1 MSKQEW
7 TLDGWKNTSEALN
20 FRVENGKIKIID
32 RYVSEKFSD
41 QDSNL
46 QRCVHVG
53 DNIYLLGTHYKE
65 EYRYED
71 SVYNGYGEYR
81 ADIDS
86 TPYK

>member
-20 FRVENGKIKIID
+20 FRIENGKIKIID

-46 QRCVHVG
+46 ERCVHVG
-53 DNIYLLGTHYKE
+53 DNIYLLGTHYE
-65 EYRYED
+65 ENYRNSYD
-71 SVYNGYGEYR
+71 GYIVFH

-86 TPYK
+86 VPYK